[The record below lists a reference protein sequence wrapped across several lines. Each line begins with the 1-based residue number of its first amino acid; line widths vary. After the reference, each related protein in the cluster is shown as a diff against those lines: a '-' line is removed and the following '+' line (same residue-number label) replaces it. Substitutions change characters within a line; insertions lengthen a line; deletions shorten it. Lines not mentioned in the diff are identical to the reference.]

1 MQCNHICCV
10 LYIALDIEQNMFLFP
25 PSFPPPVVFSMK
37 FGFVTFDNAKDAYRA
52 IDCSTRDETINM
64 YDVSF
69 GGRRAFCK
77 STYLDLGIYPIERER
92 EETPKHSCL

>member
-1 MQCNHICCV
+1 
-10 LYIALDIEQNMFLFP
+10 
-25 PSFPPPVVFSMK
+25 MK

-52 IDCSTRDETINM
+52 IDCSTRDDTIKM

-77 STYLDLGIYPIERER
+77 STYLDLGIYKHQCVGVWTRVPTKNI
-92 EETPKHSCL
+92 PKYNHN

>member
-1 MQCNHICCV
+1 
-10 LYIALDIEQNMFLFP
+10 
-25 PSFPPPVVFSMK
+25 MK

-77 STYLDLGIYPIERER
+77 STYLDLGTYISFRILEILPI
-92 EETPKHSCL
+92 